1 MVNYKVQNAGRW
13 RFDEHSK
20 VSGHFLHEVVEN
32 TTGHV
37 VKTDMTQAQAKALC
51 RYLNFGGGFDGF
63 TPAFFLAKCEN
74 ISYSDEELV

>member
-1 MVNYKVQNAGRW
+1 MVNYKIQNSGRW
-13 RFDEHSK
+13 QFDEHSK

-37 VKTDMTQAQAKALC
+37 IKTDMTHGQAKTLC
-51 RYLNFGGGFDGF
+51 RHLNFGGGFDGF